1 MPRSKFIAILTTAVF
16 LSASAFAGTTY
27 AVGTCLPKL
36 PFFTTI
42 SQAVSSVPS
51 GSTIEVCP
59 GNYAEQVV
67 ITQPLTLKGVSAG
80 GSDAAVVAVP
90 ATGLVNTVLDLNPPL
105 TFPIAYQIL
114 VQSTGPVNISNLVV
128 DGTSVAPP
136 VSPTPVYVAGIFYQ
150 DSSGTV
156 SEVSARYQTNVMFP
170 GYGIGI
176 LATIN
181 GEDAQT
187 VAVQNSVVHD
197 FDSSGIA
204 ALTVAGPLTANIKA
218 NTVHSKANFGIA
230 FQNAAGTVQSNEIS
244 GGPAIGLVLL
254 YSSVTATGNTI
265 ITLGT
270 GVYVWSGSNSIKSNR
285 IDANDQYGVQLGD
298 SVNNSEVQSNT
309 IVNSSTAVSGCN
321 GTFPASGFTVTG
333 NTITDAAIGI
343 QVPLGNTTTP
353 NAFYATTSVEAACP

>member
-90 ATGLVNTVLDLNPPL
+90 PGGLMQMVPDNN
-105 TFPIAYQIL
+105 FPGSMILYQIL
-114 VQSTGPVNISNLVV
+114 VQSTGPVNITNLAV
-128 DGTSVAPP
+128 DGTTVLPP
-136 VSPTPVYVAGIFYQ
+136 IFPGFWVAGIFYQ

-156 SEVSARYQTNVMFP
+156 SDVSARYQTNL
-170 GYGIGI
+170 GNGIGI

-181 GEDAQT
+181 GEEDQS
-187 VAVQNSVVHD
+187 VAVQDSVVRG
-197 FDSSGIA
+197 FDNEGIA
-204 ALTVAGPLTANIKA
+204 VLTVAGVLTAHIKV
-218 NTVHSKANFGIA
+218 NTIDGSGTSGGIYFRTA
-230 FQNAAGTVQSNEIS
+230 TGTVQGNALS
-244 GGPAIGLVLL
+244 GGNNGLGLV
-254 YSSVTATGNTI
+254 YSSVTVTDNTI
-265 ITLGT
+265 SAIGPS
-270 GVYVWSGSNSIKSNR
+270 GVGMFVTSGSNTIKSNR
-285 IDANDQYGVQLGD
+285 IDASGQAGVILFD
-298 SVNNSEVQSNT
+298 SAINSAVQSNT
-309 IVNSSTAVSGCN
+309 IVNSSTAVYGCVT
-321 GTFPASGFTVTG
+321 TFPASGFTVTG
-333 NTITDAAIGI
+333 NTITDAAIGV
-343 QVPLGNTTTP
+343 QMPSSNTFSP
-353 NAFYATTSVEAACP
+353 NIFYVTGSEAAACP